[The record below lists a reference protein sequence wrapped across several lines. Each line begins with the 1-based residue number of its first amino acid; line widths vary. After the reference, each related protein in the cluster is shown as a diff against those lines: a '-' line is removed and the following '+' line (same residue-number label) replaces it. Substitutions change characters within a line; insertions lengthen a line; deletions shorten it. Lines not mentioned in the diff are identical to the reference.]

1 MSILQDR
8 GESVELVRWV
18 WIMSTHSSSLSK
30 PYEPSTE
37 PSNNWRAPPRVRGE
51 HLLWGG
57 RCAPPRRRRAARR
70 RTTALYR
77 AAVPGARD
85 GQELDLP
92 APAQRG
98 APKREAGAH
107 HKGKARGARRI
118 PPELPLPRA
127 RPRGPSG
134 RREHSSLGALPWA
147 RSSPLSGC
155 G

>member
-1 MSILQDR
+1 MIPEGS
-8 GESVELVRWV
+8 SATAVTVRWANCYDKC
-18 WIMSTHSSSLSK
+18 S
-30 PYEPSTE
+30 
-37 PSNNWRAPPRVRGE
+37 RVRGE

-57 RCAPPRRRRAARR
+57 RSAPPRRRRAARR

-107 HKGKARGARRI
+107 HQGKARGVRTI
-118 PPELPLPRA
+118 PPE
-127 RPRGPSG
+127 
-134 RREHSSLGALPWA
+134 
-147 RSSPLSGC
+147 
-155 G
+155 